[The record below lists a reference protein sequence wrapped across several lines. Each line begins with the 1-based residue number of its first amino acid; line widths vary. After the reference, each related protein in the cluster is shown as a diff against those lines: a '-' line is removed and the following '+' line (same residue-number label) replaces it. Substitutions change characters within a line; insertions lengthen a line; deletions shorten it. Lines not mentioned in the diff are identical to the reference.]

1 MNKDKTLEIISK
13 SYGVQIIHNGEE
25 FNIKNIDY
33 YQLFLGGFSEGK
45 KDSELELNFSS
56 PKSWAE
62 NRFLIG
68 RLRKIT
74 SSDIEFFF
82 PSRHK
87 REDVRINGEEENLE
101 WTYSLKFD
109 PSYKILH

>member
-56 PKSWAE
+56 PKVF
-62 NRFLIG
+62 NPI
-68 RLRKIT
+68 K
-74 SSDIEFFF
+74 
-82 PSRHK
+82 
-87 REDVRINGEEENLE
+87 
-101 WTYSLKFD
+101 
-109 PSYKILH
+109 